1 MNTILAKYLNNKNII
16 YICLAII
23 VCTFVVNYISI
34 FDFKPDL
41 NGDNVHYYALGKAI
55 ASGKGYTNIM
65 FLEESPHS
73 HFPPGYPLFTA
84 FILLLFK
91 SYTALKIA
99 NGVLFGLS
107 ILLLFFLTKRI
118 SGNLLLAL
126 LTCLLCCMQQALL
139 RYSTIVMSEM
149 LFTFLSLGV
158 LYLISLLDTDR
169 LFGKD
174 RSRRQILYFIGIIIG
189 LNYIYFVRTMG
200 TSIILAVILYM
211 LIICGQK
218 ALVWFKS
225 KRANLDHQVVHLN
238 KRAFTGNLIT
248 LCIIVASFAGAK
260 TAWDLR
266 NKSIGVTQSDYLKDF
281 KKKPKGQTMETFSDW
296 TERIQHNLTDYV
308 GKWIPTAVI
317 SDEPAFDQ
325 KVTNKDLVKGTCI
338 VILML
343 LGLIALPHLKLLLFL
358 YIGITMAVLMIWP
371 EQYAGHRYFIGII
384 PLFIFLCLNGCL
396 EVLRLLTRKLPQS
409 KPIQWLPA
417 GGILLI
423 TFFFLFPQYVKAL
436 KPQQNFATYK
446 AWNEKIADAAFV
458 EYIYAINWCKKNL
471 PDSARIAC
479 RKPDLFYL
487 FSGGRKSTSFPQYAT
502 PEDLL
507 KNFEDK
513 NVSHVIIDRWF
524 RHGYVTVYP
533 TVQKY
538 PNRFKPLIQIGQNTR
553 KQLPTLIFQFSPAAR
568 IIPEPA
574 PEPQTHPIPKAIPK

>member
-1 MNTILAKYLNNKNII
+1 MSIDSFPSKYFDNKNVI
-16 YICLAII
+16 YICLGII
-23 VCTFVVNYISI
+23 ICAFVYNYIQI

-41 NGDNVHYYALGKAI
+41 NGDNVYYYALGKAI

-84 FILLLFK
+84 LILTCFK
-91 SYTALKIA
+91 SYTALKVA

-107 ILLLFFLTKRI
+107 ILLLFFLTRRI

-149 LFTFLSLGV
+149 LFTFLTLGV
-158 LYLISLLDTDR
+158 LYLFSLLDTDQ
-169 LFGKD
+169 LFGKN

-200 TSIILAVILYM
+200 TSIILAAILYM

-218 ALVWFKS
+218 ALAWFKS
-225 KRANLDHQVVHLN
+225 KQANNDTQVIRLN
-238 KRAFTGNLIT
+238 KQVLTSNFIT
-248 LCIIVASFAGAK
+248 LCIIIASFAGAK
-260 TAWDLR
+260 TAWDFR

-296 TERIQHNLTDYV
+296 AERVQHNLTSYT
-308 GKWIPTAVI
+308 GKWIPSAII
-317 SDEPAFDQ
+317 SADPTFEQ
-325 KVTNKDLVKGTCI
+325 KVTRADLIKGICI

-343 LGLIALPHLKLLLFL
+343 LGLVALPHMKLLLFL

-384 PLFIFLCLNGCL
+384 PLFILLFLNGCM
-396 EVLRLLTRKLPQS
+396 EGLRLLTKKLPTT
-409 KPIQWLPA
+409 KLMRLIPA
-417 GGILLI
+417 GGTLLI
-423 TFFFLFPQYVKAL
+423 AIFFLFPHYATTL
-436 KPQQNFATYK
+436 KPMQNFATFK
-446 AWNEKIADAAFV
+446 VWNERIADAAFV
-458 EYIYAINWCKKNL
+458 EYIYAINWCKSHIPEN
-471 PDSARIAC
+471 ARIAC
-479 RKPDLFYL
+479 RKPELFYL

-502 PEDLL
+502 PEELL
-507 KNFEDK
+507 KTFK
-513 NVSHVIIDRWF
+513 NQNISHVIIDRWF
-524 RHGYVTVYP
+524 RHGYATVYP

-538 PNRFKPLIQIGQNTR
+538 PANFKPLVQIGQNSK
-553 KQLPTLIFQFSPAAR
+553 KQLPTLIFQFFPEGLKPAGAT
-568 IIPEPA
+568 PG
-574 PEPQTHPIPKAIPK
+574 TK

>member
-1 MNTILAKYLNNKNII
+1 MNIFKNIQPRTLI
-16 YICLAII
+16 YYCLGII
-23 VCTFVVNYISI
+23 TCVFVFNYIQI

-41 NGDNVHYYALGKAI
+41 NGDNVYYYALGKAL
-55 ASGKGYTNIM
+55 ASGQGYTNIM

-84 FILLLFK
+84 LILLFFK

-126 LTCLLCCMQQALL
+126 LTCLLCCMQQAML

-149 LFTFLSLGV
+149 LFTFLTMGV
-158 LYLISLLDTDR
+158 LYLFSLLDTDR
-169 LFGKD
+169 LFSKD
-174 RSRRQILYFIGIIIG
+174 RPRRQILYFAGIIIG

-200 TSIILAVILYM
+200 TSIIIAAILYM
-211 LIICGQK
+211 LLICGQK
-218 ALVWFKS
+218 ALEWLKS
-225 KRANLDHQVVHLN
+225 KRENSDARIIHLN
-238 KRAFTGNLIT
+238 KRALTSNLLT
-248 LCIIVASFAGAK
+248 LCIIIATFAGAK
-260 TAWDLR
+260 TAWDFR

-296 TERIQHNLTDYV
+296 TERMQNNLVSYI

-325 KVTNKDLVKGTCI
+325 KITRTDLIKGTCI
-338 VILML
+338 VILMI
-343 LGLIALPHLKLLLFL
+343 LGLITLPHMKLLLFL
-358 YIGITMAVLMIWP
+358 YIGITMAVLMVWP

-384 PLFIFLCLNGCL
+384 PLFIFLFLNGCV
-396 EVLRLLTRKLPQS
+396 EGLRLLVKKMPETKFTRLIPT
-409 KPIQWLPA
+409 
-417 GGILLI
+417 GGMVIVSL
-423 TFFFLFPQYVKAL
+423 FLFPHYAKAL

-446 AWNEKIADAAFV
+446 VWNERIADAAFV

-471 PDSARIAC
+471 PEDARIAC
-479 RKPDLFYL
+479 RKPELFYL

-507 KNFEDK
+507 NTFKEKNL
-513 NVSHVIIDRWF
+513 SHVIIDRWF

-533 TVQKY
+533 MVQKY
-538 PNRFKPLIQIGQNTR
+538 PTHFKPLIQIGQNTK
-553 KQLPTLIFQFSPAAR
+553 KQLPTLIFQFF
-568 IIPEPA
+568 
-574 PEPQTHPIPKAIPK
+574 PQAEL